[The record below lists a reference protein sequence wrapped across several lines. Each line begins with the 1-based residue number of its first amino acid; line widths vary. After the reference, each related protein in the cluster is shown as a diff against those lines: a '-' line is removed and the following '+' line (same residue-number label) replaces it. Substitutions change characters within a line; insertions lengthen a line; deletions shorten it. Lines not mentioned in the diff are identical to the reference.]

1 MRTLHPV
8 ISIATVAAVIALT
21 ITTTAAAPQNN
32 STAPSRAQ
40 TASKPALAAVSTKTS
55 DSSTSTPTE
64 TTAAKLPVRRVILY
78 KTGVGYFEHLGHV
91 RGNEAVRIDFTSGQL
106 NDVLQ
111 SLTVL
116 DLNGG
121 RISGVNYNSE
131 APLSERLGT
140 LRLPLEE
147 KTDLSKFYG
156 ALRGARLQVRL
167 GTTTVTGRLLS
178 VERKTRVSGGTTLEV
193 DLATVVSDSGEVRS
207 VELTPAVSVQLA
219 EPDLTHEVG
228 QYLHLLAS
236 VRQQDL
242 RRMTLATEGTGDR
255 QLYVSYISEVP
266 IWKTTY
272 RIVLPRKAGEEPL
285 LQGWAIVDNTVGED
299 WNNVE
304 LSLVAGAPQSFIQ
317 QLSQP
322 LYGRRPVVPLSLGAQ
337 LTPQTH
343 EGAML
348 GGLAALSGRVLDQ
361 SKGVIPNAN
370 VVLLSESGGQ
380 VASTTTDS
388 NGNYSFGDLPAGNYR
403 MQVQVKGF
411 KTSKI
416 TGLSMGGGR
425 ELNQD
430 VTLEV
435 GGISQTVTVASTA
448 ITVNTD
454 AASISGSRRSGSGNT
469 LGTGRG
475 MGANRASNSFQAGIG
490 VGVGG
495 GAGVVA
501 PAVNGR
507 DFTNLVPLSVPL
519 SPGAISEA
527 RSSMAASA
535 QGSDLGDLFE
545 YKLKDRVTIHK
556 NESSLVPI
564 VQAHVQTEKVSLW
577 NPSLGSARPL
587 RALWLTNSSP
597 LTLDGG
603 SFSVLEDEAFAGEDL
618 MDPVKPGEKRL
629 VSYAADLGIRVN
641 KKTHGEPQH
650 VTKVRIIH
658 GTMIQTSA
666 TRQDTIY
673 TARNEDSAQ
682 RALLIEH
689 ALRPGWN
696 LSSDTPKPEETTATD
711 YRFRLALG
719 AKATSTLVVSESS
732 SIETRYALTNLDD
745 GQIQVF
751 LQQKSINPEVE
762 AAFRKIVEQKNHIA
776 ALNAQLAAIESQQEK
791 IFDDQQRIRENLKS
805 LKGSSEERALTQ
817 RYTQQLEDQET
828 QLQELQTQTTD
839 LQSQRDK
846 AQEALDAMIEN
857 LDLDATL

>member
-1 MRTLHPV
+1 MRILNPA
-8 ISIATVAAVIALT
+8 ISIVAVVALT
-21 ITTTAAAPQNN
+21 ISSTAAPQNN
-32 STAPSRAQ
+32 SAASSRTQAASKAPASATATAPA
-40 TASKPALAAVSTKTS
+40 
-55 DSSTSTPTE
+55 TSTPSE
-64 TTAAKLPVRRVILY
+64 TTAAKLPIRRVVLY

-91 RGNEAVRIDFTSGQL
+91 RGNESVRIDFTSGQL

-156 ALRGARLQVRL
+156 ALRGARLQVRT

-193 DLATVVSDSGEVRS
+193 DLATIISDSGEVRS

-255 QLYVSYISEVP
+255 QLYISYISEVP

-272 RIVLPRKAGEEPL
+272 RIVLPRKPGEEPL
-285 LQGWAIVDNTVGED
+285 IQGWAIVDNTVGED

-322 LYGRRPVVPLSLGAQ
+322 LYGRRPVVPLALGAQ

-343 EGAML
+343 EGTL
-348 GGLAALSGRVLDQ
+348 IGGLASLSGHVLDQ
-361 SKGVIPNAN
+361 SGGVIPNA
-370 VVLLSESGGQ
+370 Q
-380 VASTTTDS
+380 VALLDEGGAEVASATSDGQ
-388 NGNYSFGDLPAGNYR
+388 GNYAFGDLPAGVYR
-403 MQVQVKGF
+403 LRVESNGF
-411 KTSKI
+411 KTSVLD
-416 TGLSMGGGR
+416 GLTLGGGR
-425 ELNQD
+425 EQKQD
-430 VTLEV
+430 VSLNVGATDTVVEV
-435 GGISQTVTVASTA
+435 TAQATTVDTSSAMVTGRNRAG
-448 ITVNTD
+448 
-454 AASISGSRRSGSGNT
+454 SGSMLGSG
-469 LGTGRG
+469 
-475 MGANRASNSFQAGIG
+475 RA
-490 VGVGG
+490 VGVGR
-495 GAGVVA
+495 GAVFGVGA
-501 PAVNGR
+501 
-507 DFTNLVPLSVPL
+507 LVPAGIAGGVPGGTIG
-519 SPGAISEA
+519 SREISEA
-527 RSSMAASA
+527 RREMSSAA

-556 NESSLVPI
+556 NESALVPI

-577 NPSLGSARPL
+577 NPSLGSSRPL
-587 RALWLTNSSP
+587 RALWLTNSSA

-603 SFSVLEDEAFAGEDL
+603 SFSVLEDEAFAGEGL
-618 MDPVKPGEKRL
+618 IDPVKPGEKRL
-629 VSYAADLGIRVN
+629 VSYAADLGVRVD
-641 KKTHGEPQH
+641 KKAHSEPQR
-650 VTKVRIIH
+650 VTKVRILH

-666 TRQDTIY
+666 SRQDAIY
-673 TARNEDSAQ
+673 TARNEDTSP
-682 RALLIEH
+682 RKVIIEH
-689 ALRPGWN
+689 TLRPGWS
-696 LSSDTPKPEETTATD
+696 LSIDTPKPEETTASD
-711 YRFRLALG
+711 YRFSMSLG
-719 AKATSTLVVSESS
+719 AKATTTLVVSESS

-745 GQIQVF
+745 GQIQIF

-762 AAFRKIVEQKNHIA
+762 AAFRKIVEQKNHVA
-776 ALNAQLAAIESQQEK
+776 ALDAQLAAIDSQQEK

-828 QLQELQTQTTD
+828 QLQSLQSKTTD

-846 AQEALDAMIEN
+846 AQADLDAMIEN

>member
-1 MRTLHPV
+1 MQMRALHPA
-8 ISIATVAAVIALT
+8 ISIAAVIALT
-21 ITTTAAAPQNN
+21 ITTAAAPQNN
-32 STAPSRAQ
+32 SSAPSRAQ
-40 TASKPALAAVSTKTS
+40 TAPKSAVAAA
-55 DSSTSTPTE
+55 SSTASASSTATPGATE

-91 RGNEAVRIDFTSGQL
+91 RGNESVRIDFTSGQL

-140 LRLPLEE
+140 LCLPLEE

-156 ALRGARLQVRL
+156 ALRGARLQVRS

-193 DLATVVSDSGEVRS
+193 DLATIVSDSGEVRS
-207 VELTPAVSVQLA
+207 VELTPAVTVQLA

-272 RIVLPRKAGEEPL
+272 RIVLPRKPGEEPL

-322 LYGRRPVVPLSLGAQ
+322 LYGRRPVVPLTLGAQ

-348 GGLAALSGRVLDQ
+348 ISGLAALSGRVVDQ
-361 SKGVIPNAN
+361 NGGVVPNAQ
-370 VVLLSESGGQ
+370 VALLSGSGEE
-380 VASTTTDS
+380 VAATTTDGQ
-388 NGNYSFGDLPAGNYR
+388 GNYAFGDLPTAVYR
-403 MQVQVKGF
+403 LRVQTQGF
-411 KTSKI
+411 QTSMI
-416 TGLSMGGGR
+416 NGLSLGGGS
-425 ELNQD
+425 EHNQD
-430 VTLEV
+430 VTLSLGSTTQIVEV
-435 GGISQTVTVASTA
+435 SATASSLS
-448 ITVNTD
+448 TD
-454 AASISGSRRSGSGNT
+454 SAGTSGSPSNRAGSGNR
-469 LGTGRG
+469 LGSGRGIGGGRGGGVAPGHAWGTGG
-475 MGANRASNSFQAGIG
+475 GYPSAGIS
-490 VGVGG
+490 
-495 GAGVVA
+495 A
-501 PAVNGR
+501 
-507 DFTNLVPLSVPL
+507 
-519 SPGAISEA
+519 GAISDA
-527 RSSMAASA
+527 RRSMLSAA

-603 SFSVLEDEAFAGEDL
+603 SFSVLEDEAFAGEGL

-629 VSYAADLGIRVN
+629 VSYAADLGIRVD
-641 KKTHGEPQH
+641 KKTHGEPQR

-673 TARNEDSAQ
+673 TARNEDSVQ

-711 YRFRLALG
+711 YRFRLPLG
-719 AKATSTLVVSESS
+719 AKATTTLVVTESS
-732 SIETRYALTNLDD
+732 AIESRYALTNIDD

-776 ALNAQLAAIESQQEK
+776 SLDAQLAEIDSQQEK

-828 QLQELQTQTTD
+828 QLQKLQTQTTD

-846 AQEALDAMIEN
+846 AQETLDAMIEN

>member
-1 MRTLHPV
+1 MRTLYPAT
-8 ISIATVAAVIALT
+8 SILAFMALT
-21 ITTTAAAPQNN
+21 ISTSAAPQNN
-32 STAPSRAQ
+32 PAAPPRAQ
-40 TASKPALAAVSTKTS
+40 TAPKPSAAPSTKASSPTGTS
-55 DSSTSTPTE
+55 ATE
-64 TTAAKLPVRRVILY
+64 TTAAKLPVRRVVLY

-156 ALRGARLQVRL
+156 ALRGARLQVRS
-167 GTTTVTGRLLS
+167 GTSTTTGRLLS

-193 DLATVVSDSGEVRS
+193 DLATIVSDSGEVRS
-207 VELTPAVSVQLA
+207 VELTPAVNVQLA

-236 VRQQDL
+236 VRQRDL
-242 RRMTLATEGTGDR
+242 RRMTLATEGAGDR

-272 RIVLPRKAGEEPL
+272 RIVLPRKPAEEPL

-317 QLSQP
+317 PLSQP
-322 LYGRRPVVPLSLGAQ
+322 LYGRRPVIPLALNAQ

-343 EGAML
+343 EAAML
-348 GGLAALSGRVLDQ
+348 GGLAALSGDVIDP
-361 SKGVIPNAN
+361 SGGVIQNAQ
-370 VVLLSESGGQ
+370 VTVLSQSGEEM
-380 VASTTTDS
+380 ASTTTDS
-388 NGNYSFGDLPAGNYR
+388 QGNYAFGDLPAGVYR
-403 MQVQVKGF
+403 LRVQSPGF
-411 KTSKI
+411 KTSMLN
-416 TGLSMGGGR
+416 GLSLGAGR
-425 ELNQD
+425 EHNQNVSMSVGATTQVVE
-430 VTLEV
+430 VT
-435 GGISQTVTVASTA
+435 STA
-448 ITVNTD
+448 TTLNTES
-454 AASISGSRRSGSGNT
+454 AMVTASGRNRTGSGNT
-469 LGTGRG
+469 LGSGRG
-475 MGANRASNSFQAGIG
+475 IGSGHGAG
-490 VGVGG
+490 VAPGNTWGVGG
-495 GAGVVA
+495 GVASGSAGGVV
-501 PAVNGR
+501 G
-507 DFTNLVPLSVPL
+507 S
-519 SPGAISEA
+519 GAISEA
-527 RSSMAASA
+527 RRNMSSAA

-564 VQAHVQTEKVSLW
+564 VQAHVEAEKVSLW

-603 SFSVLEDEAFAGEDL
+603 SFTVLEEEAFAGEGL
-618 MDPVKPGEKRL
+618 IDPVKPGERRL
-629 VSYAADLGIRVN
+629 VSYAADLGVRVD
-641 KKTHGEPQH
+641 KKMLIEAQR
-650 VTKVRIIH
+650 VTKVRVIH
-658 GTMIQTSA
+658 GTMIQTNAS
-666 TRQDTIY
+666 RQDTIY
-673 TARNEDSAQ
+673 TARNEDTTP

-689 ALRPGWN
+689 SLRPGWS

-711 YRFRLALG
+711 YRFRTTLG
-719 AKATSTLVVSESS
+719 PKATTTLVVTESS
-732 SIETRYALTNLDD
+732 AIESRYALTNLDD
-745 GQIQVF
+745 GQIQIFV
-751 LQQKSINPEVE
+751 QQKSINPAVE
-762 AAFRKIVEQKNHIA
+762 AAFRKIVEQKNRIA
-776 ALNAQLAAIESQQEK
+776 TLDAQLAEVDTQQQK

-805 LKGSSEERALTQ
+805 LKGSAEERALTQ

-828 QLQELQTQTTD
+828 RLQKLQAQATD
-839 LQSQRDK
+839 FESQRDK
-846 AQEALDAMIEN
+846 AQADLDAMIEN